1 MKEVIVEEFK
11 QSKSTLDLFRDRI
24 HNLLQDLFTHSNI
37 RIHQISCRTKELE
50 SLSKKIDSK
59 FGKYKKLQ
67 YITDLVGIRII
78 TYLESE
84 VDNVAELI
92 EKEFIKDP
100 ENSIDKRILK
110 ADQFG
115 YRSLHIV
122 VALNKSR
129 AALTEYESYKDLKC
143 EIQIRSI
150 LQHAWAEIEHDLGY
164 KGKSAIPTSYARTF
178 NRISALLETADNEFD
193 RLKKE
198 LEQYEEDVPMLIQQ
212 NSEAVSIDQ
221 ASVKYF
227 VQTNPIM
234 VKARN
239 IIQEITNANFTVA
252 SNYSPML
259 NRLELFN
266 IETIGDLEIT
276 VEENKEVFF
285 SFIRVFL
292 KNDKYE
298 NLPDNLPLFYF
309 EHFLAGKNQNKKFLK
324 TYLNYKSSLL
334 GGEGNFIDTYKEAV
348 EYHEKNGS

>member
-1 MKEVIVEEFK
+1 MKDVIIEEFK
-11 QSKSTLDLFRDRI
+11 QNKSTLDLFRDRI

-67 YITDLVGIRII
+67 DITDLVGIRII

-92 EKEFIKDP
+92 EKEFTKDP

-122 VALNKSR
+122 VELNKSR
-129 AALTEYESYKDLKC
+129 SALTEYESYKGLKC

-164 KGKSAIPTSYARTF
+164 KGKSAIPTSHARTF

-198 LEQYEEDVPMLIQQ
+198 LEQYEEEVPMLIQQ
-212 NSEAVSIDQ
+212 NSQAVSIDQ

-227 VQTNPIM
+227 VQMNPNMI
-234 VKARN
+234 KARN
-239 IIQEITNANFTVA
+239 IIQEITNANFTA
-252 SNYSPML
+252 SSDYSSML

-266 IETIGDLEIT
+266 IETIKDLENIL
-276 VEENKEVFF
+276 EENKEVFY
-285 SFIRVFL
+285 SFIRMFL

-298 NLPDNLPLFYF
+298 NLPDSLPLFYF
-309 EHFLAGKNQNKKFLK
+309 EHFLAGKTQDKKFMK
-324 TYLNYKSSLL
+324 TYLTYKSSVL
-334 GGEGNFIDTYKEAV
+334 GGDGNFIDIYKEAV
-348 EYHEKNGS
+348 EHQEKNGS